1 MSEIQINDE
10 LLEMGLE
17 DGKDAQTLEELKIEI
32 KEHKSAGLAPQ
43 WFTALGWQTIRNT
56 YLWRD
61 GDEKTVLDA
70 HKRIAK
76 GAAQYLPEMIR
87 EEYEQKFFDILWKGW
102 LIPSSPVFSN
112 LGTNRGLAVSCS
124 GQYVADDLYELG
136 MAEVEAS
143 MLTKY
148 GFGTSAY
155 YGDVRERGSKIK
167 GTGGKSNGA
176 ISYLKHMKDK
186 ISDTS
191 QGGTRRGAFAGY
203 IGMEHGDFDEILD
216 WFKANH
222 DKFSLGMCVTES
234 FIEKCRQG
242 DKEALR
248 RRQKVEE
255 LRRQIGSPYLVYVDK
270 MNRLNP
276 KKLVDLG
283 LLVVASNLCTEITL
297 PANKEYSFSCVLS
310 SANCLLY
317 DEWADT
323 DAVEVMIIFLDC
335 VAQDL
340 ITRGKKIRGMGK
352 VVAFTERA
360 RALGLGLLGY
370 HSYLQRKRV
379 PFESLEASQIN
390 SKIFKNMKT
399 KAVHAS
405 KQLGELLGVPEW
417 CEDGMRNTHLLAVAP
432 NTTSAHLAGST
443 SQGIEPWVGN
453 YFVQPGSKG
462 TLLRINPEMISL
474 LKGYNR
480 YDRETLTSIR
490 DNAGSVQHLDF
501 ITQHEKDVFRTAYE
515 IDQMAILR
523 QAEQRQKYICQGQSL
538 NMFFPATGDDWTQ
551 DQIHDLN
558 QYIDDCHSYAEDSD
572 WIKALYYVRSQ
583 AGLAADTGRSA
594 CLACE
599 G

>member
-1 MSEIQINDE
+1 MSELAVTDE
-10 LLEMGLE
+10 LLEMGLG
-17 DGKDAQTLEELKIEI
+17 DGKDEQTLEELKVEL
-32 KEHKSAGLAPQ
+32 KQMKANFEAPG
-43 WFTALGWQTIRNT
+43 WFTALGWQTIRNS

-61 GDEKTVLDA
+61 GGETTILQA
-70 HKRIAK
+70 YKRISA
-76 GAAQYLPEMIR
+76 GAAKYLPEMIR
-87 EEYEQKFFDILWKGW
+87 EDYEEKFFNLLWRGW

-155 YGDVRERGSKIK
+155 YGDVRARGSKIK

-176 ISYLKHMKDK
+176 ISYLKHLKDK
-186 ISDTS
+186 INDTS
-191 QGGTRRGAFAGY
+191 QGGTRRGAVAGY
-203 IGMEHGDFDEILD
+203 IDMDHGDFDEIMD

-222 DKFSLGMCVTES
+222 DKFSLGLCVTEA
-234 FIEKCRQG
+234 FLEKCRQG
-242 DKEALR
+242 DREALR
-248 RRQKVEE
+248 RRQKAEE
-255 LRRQIGSPYLVYVDK
+255 FRRQIGSPYLVYVDK
-270 MNRLNP
+270 MNRMNP
-276 KKLVDLG
+276 KAMVDLG
-283 LLVVASNLCTEITL
+283 LLVRASNLCTEITL
-297 PANKEYSFSCVLS
+297 PANKELSFSCVLS
-310 SANCLLY
+310 SMNAYLY
-317 DEWADT
+317 DEWKDT
-323 DAVEVMIIFLDC
+323 DAVEIAIVFLDC
-335 VAQDL
+335 VAEDL
-340 ITRGKKIRGMGK
+340 IQRGANIPGMAK
-352 VVAFTERA
+352 VVAFTKKA

-370 HSYLQRKRV
+370 HSYLQKLRV
-379 PFESLEASQIN
+379 AFESLEAGQIN
-390 SKIFKNMKT
+390 AAMFKNIKT

-405 KQLGELLGVPEW
+405 KMLAELLGPAELA
-417 CEDGMRNTHLLAVAP
+417 DNGMRNSHLLAVAP
-432 NTTSAHLAGST
+432 NTTSAHMAGSK

-462 TLLRINPEMISL
+462 TLLRINPECIDM
-474 LKGYNR
+474 LKGYGR
-480 YDRETLTSIR
+480 YDRDTLDSIR
-490 DNAGSVQHLDF
+490 DHAGSVQHLDF
-501 ITQHEKDVFRTAYE
+501 VSDLDKDVFRTAYE
-515 IDQMAILR
+515 IDQMVILR
-523 QAEQRQKYICQGQSL
+523 QAEQRQRYICQGQSL

>member
-1 MSEIQINDE
+1 MILSTTDE
-10 LLEMGLE
+10 LLEMGLD
-17 DGKDAQTLEELKIEI
+17 DGKDMQTLEDLKTELKQM
-32 KEHKSAGLAPQ
+32 KADGNAPE
-43 WFTALGWQTIRNT
+43 WFTSLGWQTIRNS

-61 GDEKTVLDA
+61 GGERTVRDA
-70 HKRIAK
+70 HVRIAK
-76 GAAQYLPEMIR
+76 GAAKYLPEHLRKI
-87 EEYEQKFFDILWKGW
+87 YELKFFNILWNGW

-124 GQYVADDLYELG
+124 GQYVPDDLYGIG
-136 MAEVEAS
+136 MSEVEAA
-143 MLTKY
+143 MLTKF

-155 YGDVRERGSKIK
+155 YGDLRSRGANIK
-167 GTGGKSNGA
+167 GTGGKSNGSA
-176 ISYLKHMKDK
+176 AYMKHMKEK

-203 IGMEHGDFDEILD
+203 THMLHGDFDEILD

-222 DKFSLGMCVTES
+222 DKFSLGLVVTEE
-234 FIEKCRQG
+234 FLELCRKG

-248 RRQKVEE
+248 RRKKALE
-255 LRRQIGSPYLVYVDK
+255 LRRQIGSPYFVYVDK
-270 MNRLNP
+270 MNKLNP

-297 PANKEYSFSCVLS
+297 PANKDYSFSCVLS
-310 SANCLLY
+310 SMNAYKY
-317 DEWADT
+317 DEWAET
-323 DAVEVMIIFLDC
+323 DAIETAIVFLDC
-335 VAQDL
+335 VAEDL
-340 ITRGKKIRGMGK
+340 IQRGKSIRGMEK
-352 VVAFTERA
+352 IVAFTERA

-370 HSYLQRKRV
+370 HSYLQKKRIA
-379 PFESLEASQIN
+379 FESLEAN
-390 SKIFKNMKT
+390 YVNARIFKNMKE
-399 KAVHAS
+399 KAVKAS
-405 KQLGELLGVPEW
+405 KMLGELLGVPEW
-417 CEDGMRNTHLLAVAP
+417 CEDGMRNTHFLAVAP
-432 NTTSAHLAGST
+432 NTTSAHLAGSI

-462 TLLRINPEMISL
+462 TLLRINPECIEL
-474 LKGYNR
+474 LKSYGK
-480 YDRETLTSIR
+480 YDKETLAKIR
-490 DNAGSVQHLDF
+490 DAAGSVQGLDF
-501 ITQHEKDVFRTAYE
+501 LTQHEKDVFKTAYE
-515 IDQMAILR
+515 IDQMVILR

-538 NMFFPATGDDWTQ
+538 NLFFPKTGDDWTQ
-551 DQIHDLN
+551 EQIHDLN